1 MENTTPLVK
10 SGIFQLYT
18 SSSLL
23 LPSSAGHRNNV
34 QGSGYFQII
43 FGVINIAALF
53 LTARIEE
60 KEMTAK
66 FGGQYTDYMKE
77 TKMFFPFIL

>member
-1 MENTTPLVK
+1 MFKDPGTC
-10 SGIFQLYT
+10 
-18 SSSLL
+18 
-23 LPSSAGHRNNV
+23 
-34 QGSGYFQII
+34 QII

-66 FGGQYTDYMKE
+66 FGHQYTDYMKE
-77 TKMFFPFIL
+77 TKMFLPFII